1 MIAKLFIITFVFLLA
16 IILPYQSVQAI
27 NKQENYQKRTSQKFL
42 DDVES
47 SNESI
52 IKLKSGMLIEVLAT
66 GAADAKSPTVSDQC
80 SVTYKGTFKN
90 GEQFDAGTTKF
101 APNQVIKGW
110 TEAMQL
116 MGEGDKWKLYI
127 PYTLAYG

>member
-1 MIAKLFIITFVFLLA
+1 MIARLFILTFLFVFT
-16 IILPYQSVQAI
+16 ILPYQSVQAI
-27 NKQENYQKRTSQKFL
+27 NKQENYQKRISQKFL

-52 IKLKSGMLIEVLAT
+52 IKLKSGMLIEILAT

-90 GEQFDAGTTKF
+90 GEQFDAG
-101 APNQVIKGW
+101 ASVYPHSHVYLNICVLQGNYVYSNVCICH
-110 TEAMQL
+110 
-116 MGEGDKWKLYI
+116 LYRHD
-127 PYTLAYG
+127 